1 MPHPSLI
8 LAIANQK
15 GGVGKTTTATNL
27 AAGLAARGQRVLLVD
42 IDPQGNASTAFGIH
56 RNDRAKGTYAVL
68 LGSPLAEAA
77 RPSGIKG
84 LDIVPADPD
93 LAGAE
98 IELINEERR
107 EFRLREALASAP
119 YDIVLIDSPPS
130 LTLLTLNGLVAAT
143 GVLVPLQCEF
153 LALEGI
159 TQITR
164 TIEAIRRS
172 LNPTLRLEGVV
183 LTMYDRRNNLSE
195 LVAADARTFFNAKVF
210 TTVIP
215 RSVRLS
221 EAQSYGRPVRDYDPR
236 SPGAIAYEA
245 LADEILARETMPA

>member
-1 MPHPSLI
+1 MI

-56 RNDRAKGTYAVL
+56 RNERTPGTYALL
-68 LGSPLAEAA
+68 LGTPLAQAA
-77 RPSGIKG
+77 RPTGIKG
-84 LDIVPADPD
+84 LDLVPADPD
-93 LAGAE
+93 LSGAE
-98 IELINEERR
+98 IELIAEERR
-107 EFRLREALASAP
+107 EFRLREALAAAP
-119 YDIVLIDSPPS
+119 YDIVLIDCPPS

-159 TQITR
+159 TQIGR
-164 TIEAIRRS
+164 TIEAISRS
-172 LNPTLRLEGVV
+172 LNPSLRLEGVV

-195 LVAADARTFFNAKVF
+195 LVAADARTFFAARVF
-210 TTVIP
+210 DTVIP

-221 EAQSYGRPVRDYDPR
+221 EAQSHGRPVRDYDPK
-236 SPGAIAYEA
+236 SPGAVAYEA
-245 LADEILARETMPA
+245 LADEVLARAAHPHETLTA

>member
-1 MPHPSLI
+1 MI

-42 IDPQGNASTAFGIH
+42 MDPQGNASTAFGTH
-56 RNDRAKGTYAVL
+56 RNERTPGTYALL
-68 LGSPLAEAA
+68 LGTSLAQAA
-77 RPSGIKG
+77 RPTFIKG
-84 LDIVPADPD
+84 LDLVPADPD
-93 LAGAE
+93 LSGAE
-98 IELINEERR
+98 IELITEDRR
-107 EFRLREALASAP
+107 EFRLREALEAAP
-119 YDIVLIDSPPS
+119 YDIILIDCPPS

-159 TQITR
+159 TQIAR
-164 TIEAIRRS
+164 TIEAISRS
-172 LNPTLRLEGVV
+172 LNPRLRLEGVV

-195 LVAADARTFFNAKVF
+195 LVAADARTFFAARVF
-210 TTVIP
+210 DTVIP

-221 EAQSYGRPVRDYDPR
+221 EAQSHGRPVRDYDPK
-236 SPGAIAYEA
+236 SPGAVAYES
-245 LADEILARETMPA
+245 LADEVLARASLARETLPA